1 MITVAITGGIACGKS
16 SFTEM
21 MLKEAPTDE
30 VFRFDS
36 DRCVA
41 QLFEEDSVQRQI
53 ASLDSSIDLVGD
65 SGVNRSLLRERAFE
79 NSDFRENLE
88 SVLHPLVLERVCAFV
103 KSHSGSA
110 KLLLIEV
117 PLLYE
122 VEFPLKRDMDLVV
135 ASSRATQLSRL
146 SRTRGIKKDLAE
158 RIIDSQMLLEEKM
171 KRADLVIWNDGTEDA
186 LREQASHLVQRCH
199 PLFTFV

>member
-1 MITVAITGGIACGKS
+1 
-16 SFTEM
+16 M
-21 MLKEAPTDE
+21 MLNKSPAEQ

-36 DRCVA
+36 DHCVA
-41 QLFEEDSVQRQI
+41 QLFEENYVQRQI
-53 ASLDSSIDLVGD
+53 AGLDSSMDLVGE

-146 SRTRGIKKDLAE
+146 SRKRGINNELAE
-158 RIIDSQMLLEEKM
+158 RIIDSQMMLEEKM

>member
-21 MLKEAPTDE
+21 MLNKAPAE
-30 VFRFDS
+30 QVFRFDS
-36 DRCVA
+36 DQCVA
-41 QLFEEDSVQRQI
+41 ELFDEDSVQRQI
-53 ASLDSSIDLVGD
+53 AGLDSSMDLVGE

-146 SRTRGIKKDLAE
+146 SRKRGINNELAE
-158 RIIDSQMLLEEKM
+158 RIIDSQMMLEEKM